1 MAFSCGFYNS
11 LNGDRKYNTRQ
22 ISEIF
27 DGIIKDG
34 VYMTIGEKLTVKEG
48 TGMQISVGTGRAWF
62 NHTWSLVDA
71 DLPLTVDQSDLVLD
85 RIDAVVLEVNES
97 NETRDNIIKVVK
109 GTAASS
115 PSKPEMSNTE
125 FIHQYPLAY
134 ITVKKGVTSITTSDI
149 EINVGKDNC
158 PYVTSVLEAVSIEEL
173 YAQWESQFSDWEEGQ
188 KMQFEAW
195 FAMIK
200 GQLSEDAAGNL
211 QVQIDDKGIQVYT
224 HSKSG
229 SVHEF
234 TGSGPNGRALLTADI
249 EEGDTFNVNGSPVTA
264 YIGSENAVD
273 VMMGANWNGKW
284 VTFVYD
290 GDAINFKGGGGL
302 SAADRAK
309 LIPQNLRKDVVLFA
323 GTPREVVGSL
333 TWQDLFPA
341 TMVVQNKSVIDEFI
355 GGGITASHGPIYVD
369 TEGIR
374 CYTYDVVH
382 GFRFNLPIDSSLF
395 STVRFSWTG
404 ADTYRNGAFISFGV
418 GGQTLNDSDWD
429 AQVKYFHQNHVP
441 PSGMVDVTI
450 PDNGR
455 KLYIKSIL
463 AGGTYYVTKTELIK
477 RE

>member
-27 DGIIKDG
+27 DGIIRDG
-34 VYMTIGEKLTVKEG
+34 VYMNIGEKLTVKEG

-62 NHTWSLVDA
+62 NHSWSLVDSE
-71 DLPLTVDQSDLVLD
+71 LPLTVEQSDLVLD

-97 NETRDNIIKVVK
+97 NETRDNVIKVVK

-115 PSKPEMSNTE
+115 PSKPEMTNTE
-125 FIHQYPLAY
+125 FVHQYPLAY

-188 KMQFEAW
+188 KTQFEAW

-234 TGSGPNGRALLTADI
+234 TGSGPNGRALLTDDI
-249 EEGDTFNVNGSPVTA
+249 EEGDTFTVNGSPVTA
-264 YIGSENAVD
+264 YMGTEDAVD
-273 VMMGANWNGKW
+273 SMAGNAWNGKW

-302 SAADRAK
+302 STADRAK
-309 LIPQNLRKDVVLFA
+309 LIPENIRNDVKIFE
-323 GTPREVVGSL
+323 GTSREVTGN
-333 TWQDLFPA
+333 LFPSD
-341 TMVVQNKSVIDEFI
+341 QNNCLA
-355 GGGITASHGPIYVD
+355 ASWNKV
-369 TEGIR
+369 
-374 CYTYDVVH
+374 YDVNNAPMMANNIMEDSPISVTANTITVKRDFKAYVYKKGWCWPSNVTRFTGTSNIPTGQQSFTAGESFYIILPCEH
-382 GFRFNLPIDSSLF
+382 GYNQTSGILIIFA
-395 STVRFSWTG
+395 V
-404 ADTYRNGAFISFGV
+404 NG
-418 GGQTLNDSDWD
+418 
-429 AQVKYFHQNHVP
+429 
-441 PSGMVDVTI
+441 
-450 PDNGR
+450 
-455 KLYIKSIL
+455 
-463 AGGTYYVTKTELIK
+463 
-477 RE
+477 